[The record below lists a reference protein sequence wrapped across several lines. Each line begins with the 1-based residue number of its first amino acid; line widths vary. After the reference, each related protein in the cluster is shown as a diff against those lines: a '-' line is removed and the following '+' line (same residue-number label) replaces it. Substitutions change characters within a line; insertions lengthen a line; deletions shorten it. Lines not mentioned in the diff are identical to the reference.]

1 MMKSTLLA
9 LPLLAAVAAAD
20 GTPAPQQAITPQNMT
35 PEQAAIMAEAQAQ
48 VRTLQHNAL
57 NGILAFVHSKD
68 AANDA
73 APRVRALMASPE
85 GKDLRLTH
93 EAILFL
99 FYAHNC
105 FESDALRNELMPLLP
120 VQLADV
126 EKFRAN
132 VSPLMGEL
140 ISKMDSITRMLMRT
154 DEDGAEAK
162 IAAELRALPEF
173 IHQIGDR
180 MDAAAGGIPVDKEEN
195 MFYVMAILQG
205 QCQFAADRML
215 HTYARAQWNSG
226 GSLNEL
232 REAFETAWPAIARM
246 LGGTPPPDALAEN
259 MNRHEHIAFTVREW
273 VKRAQQVKNKADAD
287 ALADWMVERSKE
299 LGIPL
304 GLATFI
310 HPDQSCVCT
319 RVLGT
324 VMRGAK
330 AYLHYATP
338 AYFGSEKLQAQMSLD
353 PRMFMQQAE

>member
-20 GTPAPQQAITPQNMT
+20 GTPAPQVITPQNTT
-35 PEQAAIMAEAQAQ
+35 PEQAAIIAAAQAE
-48 VRTLQHNAL
+48 VRAQQHNPL
-57 NGILAFVHSKD
+57 NAILAFIHDRDS
-68 AANDA
+68 AEAA
-73 APRVRALMASPE
+73 APKVKALAATPE
-85 GKDLRLTH
+85 GKDLRMTH

-105 FESDALRNELMPLLP
+105 FESDALREALVPLLP
-120 VQLADV
+120 VQLGEV
-126 EKFRAN
+126 EKFRA
-132 VSPLMGEL
+132 VVGPILAD
-140 ISKMDSITRMLMRT
+140 ISAEMDGIAVIISQVR
-154 DEDGAEAK
+154 DEASEAK
-162 IAAELRALPEF
+162 AVARLRALPAF
-173 IHQIGDR
+173 IRERGDR
-180 MDAAAGGIPVDKEEN
+180 LEAAAGDMAVAKEEY
-195 MFYVMAILQG
+195 MYYVMATLQG
-205 QCQFAADRML
+205 QCQFAADRLM
-215 HTYARAQWNSG
+215 HTYARVQWNSG
-226 GSLNEL
+226 SSYTQMA
-232 REAFETAWPAIARM
+232 EAIDAAWQAVAPM

-273 VKRAQQVKNKADAD
+273 VKRARQVKDKAGAD

-330 AYLHYATP
+330 AYLHYASPT
-338 AYFGSEKLQAQMSLD
+338 YFGSEKLQTQMSLD
-353 PRMFMQQAE
+353 PRMFQPAE